1 MIVTSLLALGSLYAI
16 GLSRLWQS
24 AGAGRG
30 ISYQRAFCF
39 LLGLLALAAA
49 FAPQLDAWADS
60 VFFVHMLQ
68 HELLMVVAAPLLAAS
83 QAGVAFAWV
92 TPGRHRRL
100 SVWPHRLAQ
109 RFFIPTPAVAC
120 VVHAIALWM
129 WHIPTLYELARS
141 HEIVH
146 ACQHLTFLLTAWWF
160 WWALAHSR
168 LGRLGFGPAVLYLFA
183 TTVQSGA
190 LGALLVV
197 SPTLWYTA
205 NSQRAGALGLT
216 ALQDQQLGGLL
227 MWVPAGIIFVA
238 AALVYLAA
246 WLGESER
253 RVNLPLEVSWRSTE
267 KPLAEG

>member
-1 MIVTSLLALGSLYAI
+1 MFVSSLLALTAASYA
-16 GLSRLWQS
+16 GGVMRLWRN
-24 AGAGRG
+24 AGIGHGVRVLQA
-30 ISYQRAFCF
+30 IAFACGC
-39 LLGLLALAAA
+39 LVIAAA
-49 FAPQLDAWADS
+49 LLSPLDELSERLLSA
-60 VFFVHMLQ
+60 HMVQ

-129 WHIPTLYELARS
+129 WHIPALYELARS

-168 LGRLGFGPAVLYLFA
+168 LGR
-183 TTVQSGA
+183 
-190 LGALLVV
+190 
-197 SPTLWYTA
+197 
-205 NSQRAGALGLT
+205 
-216 ALQDQQLGGLL
+216 D
-227 MWVPAGIIFVA
+227 
-238 AALVYLAA
+238 
-246 WLGESER
+246 
-253 RVNLPLEVSWRSTE
+253 LPPPR
-267 KPLAEG
+267 